1 MSASTIAYRRADTW
15 VRPYG
20 WSRAHP
26 SPARQG
32 RGGSNPRLQAG
43 TAASTI
49 AYRRADTWVT
59 RGSAPTAG
67 HARIPL
73 PPVRGGGQTRAYR
86 RERLSASNI
95 AYRRA
100 DTWVTRGSAP
110 TAGHARIPLPPVRG
124 GGSNPRLQAGTVVR
138 QQHCLPA
145 GGHVGNTWVRPY
157 GWSRAHPPHPIPH
170 PRRAGERGFQTRA
183 YRRERLSASTI
194 AYRRADTWVRP
205 YGWSRAHPPHPIPHP
220 PVKGEGVKP
229 APTGGNG
236 CPPAPSPTGGRTRGS
251 IVPTN
256 CHFSTEREGVGRAVF
271 VLFQSLKHNRVAN
284 GPYA

>member
-1 MSASTIAYRRADTW
+1 MAISWNNWGFEPAPTGGNGC
-15 VRPYG
+15 RP
-20 WSRAHP
+20 AP
-26 SPARQG
+26 SPTGG
-32 RGGSNPRLQAG
+32 R
-43 TAASTI
+43 
-49 AYRRADTWVT
+49 T

-73 PPVRGGGQTRAYR
+73 PPVKGGR
-86 RERLSASNI
+86 
-95 AYRRA
+95 
-100 DTWVTRGSAP
+100 V
-110 TAGHARIPLPPVRG
+110 
-124 GGSNPRLQAGTVVR
+124 SNPRLQAGTAVG
-138 QQHCLPA
+138 QHHRLPA
-145 GGHVGNTWVRPY
+145 GGHVGPPLRLVTRASPSRP
-157 GWSRAHPPHPIPH
+157 SRE
-170 PRRAGERGFQTRA
+170 GGFQTRA

-256 CHFSTEREGVGRAVF
+256 CHFSYGKASEGQVESCRF
-271 VLFQSLKHNRVAN
+271 RPDSSRSNTIVLAN
-284 GPYA
+284 GPVYACIGAFRGRPLWSNMGTSATKHPISSN